1 MGFEY
6 KEMNSEIENQDNS
19 FSMEKEYMDVRRM
32 SSKSSQ
38 DVLGKIEKPLMVM
51 GGLIILGALA
61 FFVWTPF
68 KNKTNAPDPALEA
81 VKALEARVL
90 QLEQTIVTINE
101 KLQVSST
108 DEIKARLDKI
118 ESSAFQRIDA
128 LEQKADHLSAN
139 ISSARKQVAA
149 VESKPAADKQKDS
162 AKAKQVVKKDAQAK
176 QANSAAKTK
185 SATHLVK
192 SGETAY
198 SVSKKYGMSVDELR
212 RMNNLGASNTI
223 VPGQKLKVK

>member
-1 MGFEY
+1 
-6 KEMNSEIENQDNS
+6 MNTENENQDNS

-32 SSKSSQ
+32 SSSKSSQ

-68 KNKTNAPDPALEA
+68 KNKTNTPDPALEA
-81 VKALEARVL
+81 TKALEAKVL
-90 QLEQTIVTINE
+90 QLEQSLATINE

-128 LEQKADHLSAN
+128 LEQKTEQLSAN

-149 VESKPAADKQKDS
+149 SEPKPVAEKQKDS
-162 AKAKQVVKKDAQAK
+162 VKKKQVVKKNVQAK
-176 QANSAAKTK
+176 QSNTSTAKTK

-198 SVSKKYGMSVDELR
+198 SVSKKYGMTVDELK
-212 RMNNLGASNTI
+212 RMNSLGSSNTI
-223 VPGQKLKVK
+223 VPGQKLIVK